1 MPSCPGSVLRHVKVP
16 INGVNVPWLYM
27 GTLFS
32 TFCWHNE
39 DNYLYS
45 INYHHKGAPK
55 QWYGVPGTRKDA
67 DGLEKVRASE
77 QSLKGKGKDVLLLF
91 L

>member
-1 MPSCPGSVLRHVKVP
+1 VLRHVKVP
-16 INGVNVPWLYM
+16 LNGVNVPWLYM

-45 INYHHKGAPK
+45 INYHHDGAPK
-55 QWYGVPGTRKDA
+55 QWYGVPGTKKDA
-67 DGLEKVRASE
+67 DGLEKVSPLDKREGILDGSVMIYQAS
-77 QSLKGKGKDVLLLF
+77 SPR
-91 L
+91 